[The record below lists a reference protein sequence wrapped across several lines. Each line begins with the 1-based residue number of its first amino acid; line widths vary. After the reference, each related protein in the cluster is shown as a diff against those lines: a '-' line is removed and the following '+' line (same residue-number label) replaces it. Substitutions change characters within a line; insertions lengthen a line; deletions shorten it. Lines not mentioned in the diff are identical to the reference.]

1 MTRNALL
8 VASLVSAAV
17 VTTAIVFPGL
27 DAEPYPVREVA
38 AVRHHD
44 VTDAPRERPR
54 ERPEER
60 PEARTMVASYYAS
73 SLAGNP
79 TASGETY
86 RPERYTAAHRRLPL
100 GTKLKITYGGQS
112 VRVVVNDRGPYVPGH
127 DLDLSFAAAEDLG
140 LVGPGVAPVRVT
152 VL

>member
-8 VASLVSAAV
+8 VASLLSAAA
-17 VTTAIVFPGL
+17 VTTALVFLGL
-27 DAEPYPVREVA
+27 DAEPRPVREVA
-38 AVRHHD
+38 AVRHHEAA
-44 VTDAPRERPR
+44 DAPR

-60 PEARTMVASYYAS
+60 PEARTMVASYYAA

-86 RPERYTAAHRRLPL
+86 RPGRYTAAHRRLPL
-100 GTKLKITYGGQS
+100 GTELEISYGGQS

-127 DLDLSFAAAEDLG
+127 DLDLSFAAAKDLG